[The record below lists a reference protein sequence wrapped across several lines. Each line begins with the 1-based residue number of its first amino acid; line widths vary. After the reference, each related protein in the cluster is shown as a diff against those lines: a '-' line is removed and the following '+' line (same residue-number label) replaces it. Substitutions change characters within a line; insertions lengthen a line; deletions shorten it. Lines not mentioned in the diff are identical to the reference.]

1 MNQPAI
7 PSNGQLLIHYTRP
20 WSLMAGVLTYI
31 LGGGIV
37 KYLGHTLQYSRFWT
51 GMLAVILLMLA
62 SYVLKLYYDLIDA
75 ANPLRRMKKDLD
87 EFDLLAVQRLSRPSV
102 LLAAFTIL
110 TAGAA
115 VTVLLITE
123 GAISFAGLVILG
135 AAFLLAFF
143 YAVPP
148 VRLVYRGY
156 GELAE
161 GILVASLAPALAFI
175 LQTGDLHRLLPM
187 LTFPLLALFLALRLA
202 QSLEHYARDQK
213 LLHRT
218 MMIAVGWQRGMQLHN
233 ILILAAYLLLGIAA
247 AFSLP
252 WSLTWPGLLTLPVG
266 LYQIIQMNQIAGG
279 AKPSWRLLRL
289 TSAATFALTVYLL
302 SLAIWTG

>member
-1 MNQPAI
+1 MNEPI
-7 PSNGQLLIHYTRP
+7 TPSNGTLLVRYTRP
-20 WSLMAGVLTYI
+20 WSIMAGILTYV
-31 LGGGIV
+31 LGAGIA
-37 KYLGHTLQYSRFWT
+37 KYLGHTLQYPIFWA

-75 ANPLRRMKKDLD
+75 AKPLWRMQKNLD
-87 EFDLLAVQRLSRPSV
+87 EIDQAAFQRLSRPSV
-102 LLAAFTIL
+102 LLAAFTLL

-115 VTVLLITE
+115 VTVLLIAQ
-123 GAISFAGLVILG
+123 GAITFAGLVILG

-143 YAVPP
+143 YGVPP
-148 VRLVYRGY
+148 LRLVYHGY

-161 GILVASLAPALAFI
+161 GILVTSLAPALAFI

-187 LTFPLLALFLALRLA
+187 LTFPLLALFLALRMA
-202 QSLEHYARDQK
+202 QSLEHYAHDQK

-218 MMIAVGWQRGMQLHN
+218 MMIAVGWQRGMQFHN

-266 LYQIIQMNQIAGG
+266 LYQVFLMNQIAGG
-279 AKPSWRLLRL
+279 AKPGWRLLRL
-289 TSAATFALTVYLL
+289 TSSATFALTAYLL